1 LAQILSVFIPG
12 AGQFYAEDWRD
23 GLNAFLLNG
32 LLIGLTANAIY
43 KKNYDDASL
52 IFLLLTS
59 RYYMGNIYHAGRDAE
74 KYNENLDRQTAEKV
88 LRYIL
93 PDEP

>member
-1 LAQILSVFIPG
+1 
-12 AGQFYAEDWRD
+12 
-23 GLNAFLLNG
+23 
-32 LLIGLTANAIY
+32 
-43 KKNYDDASL
+43 
-52 IFLLLTS
+52 
-59 RYYMGNIYHAGRDAE
+59 MGNIYHAGRDAE